1 MSSVAKAYDAK
12 GQAQSDKSLPVA
24 VFGKE
29 PNLSVIHEAV
39 LRELSN
45 GRSGSANTKTRSEV
59 RGGGKKPWKQK
70 GTGRARAGSTRSPL
84 WRGGGVIF
92 GPKPRKFT
100 KDMPKKVRRL
110 ASASALSQAS
120 KDSKVVY
127 VSSFSFLA
135 EAKTKAAYEYFS
147 KLNLVD
153 QKVLVL
159 ADWRLPENAQLKLS
173 VRNLPF
179 VRLSL
184 PDSFSVK
191 DVIEADA
198 VLVTDDALAAFEKR
212 LA

>member
-1 MSSVAKAYDAK
+1 MSVAKAFDAK
-12 GQAQSDKSLPVA
+12 GQAQSDKDLSES

-29 PNLSVIHEAV
+29 PNLTVLHEAV

-45 GRSGSANTKTRSEV
+45 GRSGSANTKTRAEV
-59 RGGGKKPWKQK
+59 RGGGRKPWKQK
-70 GTGRARAGSTRSPL
+70 GTGRARAGSIRSPL

-92 GPKPRKFT
+92 GPKPRKFI

-120 KDSKVVY
+120 KDAKIYY
-127 VSSFSFLA
+127 VPSFEFLK
-135 EAKTKAAYEYFS
+135 EAKTKAAYAYFS
-147 KLNLVD
+147 KLDVTE

-191 DVIEADA
+191 DVVDAD
-198 VLVTDDALAAFEKR
+198 VVIVTDDALASLDKR
-212 LA
+212 LLA